1 MKMSLD
7 QWLKN
12 GWLKASPPTQQ
23 EIAGLIAIVERDITD
38 AQSDTLSSDW
48 KFGIAYNAALK
59 LCAILL
65 RAEGYQAEKNLNHY
79 RTIHAMGE
87 IFRDSKTD
95 VYYLD
100 ACRAKRNTAE
110 YDCAGVVTQADA
122 NELVQFVLEFKPI
135 VFEWLQNHHPEL
147 IQHD

>member
-1 MKMSLD
+1 MSLS

-12 GWLKASPPTQQ
+12 GWLKNHQPTKK
-23 EIAGLIAIVERDITD
+23 EIDGLLAIVERDFAD
-38 AQSDTLSSDW
+38 AQTGSLSGDW

-65 RAEGYQAEKNLNHY
+65 HAEGFKAEKNLNHY

-87 IFRDSKTD
+87 IFPERKAD
-95 VYYLD
+95 VHYLD

-110 YDCAGVVTQADA
+110 YDCVGVVTLADA
-122 NELVQFVLEFKPI
+122 DELVGFIREFKPI
-135 VFEWLQNHHPEL
+135 VLEWLKKNHPEL
-147 IQHD
+147 I

>member
-1 MKMSLD
+1 MSLL

-12 GWLKASPPTQQ
+12 GWLKPHQPVQ
-23 EIAGLIAIVERDITD
+23 EEIVGLLAIVERDFAD
-38 AQSDTLSSDW
+38 AQASALSDDW

-65 RAEGYQAEKNLNHY
+65 TAEGYKAEKNLNHY

-87 IFRDSKTD
+87 IFPDRKAD
-95 VYYLD
+95 VHYLD

-110 YDCAGVVTQADA
+110 YDCVGVVTQADA
-122 NELVQFVLEFKPI
+122 DELVDFIREFKPI
-135 VFEWLQNHHPEL
+135 VAEWLKKNHPEL
-147 IQHD
+147 I